1 MTKFIFLLLFS
12 GNALAA
18 GSAAPTPAA
27 PAKAVVATPTAKFVE
42 GSIFSVYP
50 LNSKSLKQPLDAAG
64 AFIFTGNAPYT
75 IAKYKD
81 QEALNWIDSQNIGA
95 GISGWLKATSAGR
108 YSISAKLEL
117 ASIKDKS
124 LTAYARDI
132 DLDLNCVY
140 ELEIEGKSILKNAI
154 TVLKVGGKY
163 DTQKVTKKDI
173 QTNGIELSAGW
184 YKTHQW
190 LACSNSG
197 TTKTDTINATV
208 SLRIKQ
214 PNDLLAKEI
223 GGSDLYYRKK

>member
-50 LNSKSLKQPLDAAG
+50 LNSKSLKKPLDAAG
-64 AFIFTGNAPYT
+64 AFIFTGSAPYK
-75 IAKYKD
+75 IAEYKEI
-81 QEALNWIDSQNIGA
+81 EALKWIDSQNIGI

-117 ASIKDKS
+117 DSIKDK
-124 LTAYARDI
+124 TTKDYDRDTVI
-132 DLDLNCVY
+132 DLNCVY
-140 ELEIEGKSILKNAI
+140 ELEIEGKKIVTNAI
-154 TVLKVGGKY
+154 TLLKEKNFY
-163 DTQKVTKKDI
+163 DVKKVIKKDI
-173 QTNGIELSAGW
+173 QTNGIELQAGW

-190 LACSNSG
+190 LACSNAG
-197 TTKTDTINATV
+197 TTKIDTINTTV